1 MRRSSCVMAGAEH
14 HRRRSWPVSLWVWP
28 LCGFGALLVVSTVH
42 MLFFTSDAGSRV
54 VVVNDT
60 SARLHVFACDNA
72 ACTQGVSG
80 TNRAL
85 DPGEAA
91 AAAADASDGTG
102 RFGEATSPGNRLIGC
117 LPAAHGAH
125 DVASAT
131 AVRASAVT
139 PCPGQSPASTRPVVF
154 VEP

>member
-1 MRRSSCVMAGAEH
+1 MPGTEQ
-14 HRRRSWPVSLWVWP
+14 HRRRSRAVSVWAWP
-28 LCGFGALLVVSTVH
+28 LCGFGALLLVSTVH
-42 MLFFTSDAGSRV
+42 LLFFTSDAGSRV

-72 ACTQGVSG
+72 ACTRGVSG
-80 TNRAL
+80 TDRDL

-91 AAAADASDGTG
+91 ADVADASDGTG

-125 DVASAT
+125 NVPLAPAI
-131 AVRASAVT
+131 RASAVT
-139 PCPGQSPASTRPVVF
+139 PCPGQMPGSTRPVVF